1 MLETSDLSVGYGQ
14 VLISDIN
21 LKAEPGKIMV
31 LIGPNGSGKSTVLKT
46 ITRQLKIKHG
56 KISVLGK
63 DMAHMKEGDVAGCIS
78 MVMTERIHPEN
89 MTCRELAASGRYPY
103 TGKLGILSQE
113 DWLAVD
119 DALKMVHAE
128 SFASKEF
135 AKVSDGQKQLVM
147 LARAICQD
155 TAIIILDEPTSY
167 LDMYYKLE
175 LLKIIRFLAHK
186 KNKTIV
192 MSLHELELVKMIADV
207 IVCLDGR
214 KIVKTGSV
222 EEIFSDSFIQKLYG
236 IKENEFNP
244 ADGTIRLIPEQ
255 DKKEAP
261 DLSVDLALPL
271 AKSTSTFVNDKADE
285 HAVGRKK
292 TSAKIIMVQGTMS
305 SAGKSLLAAGLCRI
319 FKQDGYRVAPF
330 KSQNMAL
337 NSFITKEGL
346 EMGRAQVMQAE
357 ACGRDPEV
365 CMNPI
370 LLKPTTDKGS
380 QIIVNGEVSG
390 NMSARDYFAYK
401 KKLIPDILK
410 AFHKL
415 EESSD
420 IIVIEGA
427 GSPAEI
433 NLRQND
439 IVNMG
444 LAEIL
449 DAPVLLVGDIDRGGV
464 FAQLLGT
471 LELLQPSEKARVKG
485 LIINKFRGDKSL
497 LDSGIDML
505 EERGGIPVTG
515 VLPYMRISLDDED
528 SLSSR
533 FEQHEAKLVNIAV
546 IRLPHISNFT
556 DFSAFELLDDVAI
569 HYITEPVEAEKM
581 DILIIPGTKN
591 TIEDLRW
598 LRESGMETAVKKFSK
613 DRIVF
618 GICGGYQMLGSN
630 VLDPHNVESGGSIR
644 GMELLDI
651 STVLEKDKTR
661 KQVELLTGN
670 VPGKLSE
677 LGNKNIAGYEIHM
690 GKTELGKNAQAF
702 VSGAC
707 CGNVYGTYIH
717 GFFDADGIAF
727 AVAKAAAAG
736 KNVQLQQ
743 AKTDYA
749 SFKQSQYDLLADTLR
764 DHLNMEDVY
773 SMLSYAN
780 IQQDY
785 EAGL

>member
-1 MLETSDLSVGYGQ
+1 MPEIFDEAKNERAVASVK
-14 VLISDIN
+14 N
-21 LKAEPGKIMV
+21 TR
-31 LIGPNGSGKSTVLKT
+31 NKST
-46 ITRQLKIKHG
+46 
-56 KISVLGK
+56 
-63 DMAHMKEGDVAGCIS
+63 
-78 MVMTERIHPEN
+78 
-89 MTCRELAASGRYPY
+89 
-103 TGKLGILSQE
+103 
-113 DWLAVD
+113 
-119 DALKMVHAE
+119 
-128 SFASKEF
+128 
-135 AKVSDGQKQLVM
+135 
-147 LARAICQD
+147 
-155 TAIIILDEPTSY
+155 
-167 LDMYYKLE
+167 
-175 LLKIIRFLAHK
+175 
-186 KNKTIV
+186 
-192 MSLHELELVKMIADV
+192 
-207 IVCLDGR
+207 
-214 KIVKTGSV
+214 
-222 EEIFSDSFIQKLYG
+222 
-236 IKENEFNP
+236 
-244 ADGTIRLIPEQ
+244 
-255 DKKEAP
+255 
-261 DLSVDLALPL
+261 
-271 AKSTSTFVNDKADE
+271 
-285 HAVGRKK
+285 
-292 TSAKIIMVQGTMS
+292 AKIIMVQGTMS
-305 SAGKSLLAAGLCRI
+305 SAGKSLVVAGLCRI
-319 FKQDGYRVAPF
+319 FRQDGYRVAPF

-357 ACGRDPEV
+357 ACGREPEV
-365 CMNPI
+365 CMNPV

-380 QIIVNGEVSG
+380 QVIVNGEVIGS
-390 NMSARDYFAYK
+390 MSAREYFAYK
-401 KKLIPDILK
+401 KKLIPDIVK
-410 AFHKL
+410 AFRKL
-415 EESSD
+415 EETSD

-471 LELLQPSEKARVKG
+471 LELLQPAEKARVKG
-485 LIINKFRGDKSL
+485 LIINKFRGDKTL
-497 LDSGIDML
+497 LDPGIDML
-505 EERGGIPVTG
+505 EEKGGIPVAG

-533 FEQHEAKLVNIAV
+533 FERHEAKLVNIGV
-546 IRLPHISNFT
+546 VRLPHISNFT
-556 DFSAFELLDDVAI
+556 DFSAFELLDDVAV
-569 HYITEPVEAEKM
+569 HYITEAAEAEKM
-581 DILIIPGTKN
+581 DMLIIPGTKN
-591 TIEDLRW
+591 TIEDLKW
-598 LRESGMETAVKKFSK
+598 LRSSGMEAAVKKFAESK
-613 DRIVF
+613 LVF
-618 GICGGYQMLGSN
+618 GICGGYQMLGN
-630 VLDPHNVESGGSIR
+630 DVQDPHGVEAGGSIR

-661 KQVELLTGN
+661 KQVELVTGE
-670 VPGKLSE
+670 VHGKLSE
-677 LGNKNIAGYEIHM
+677 LGGKNIAGYEIHM

-764 DHLNMEDVY
+764 DHLNMEAVY
-773 SMLSYAN
+773 SMLAYAN